1 MSVQCVA
8 CKNFSLRGNCRSSI
22 GMASQGYGICS
33 FGTVGQFQSAI
44 FPRHCAKFAKVD
56 AEIEAK
62 RVQWL
67 DKQKAE
73 FLKRIEKWN

>member
-1 MSVQCVA
+1 MTIQCVA
-8 CKNFSLRGNCRSSI
+8 CKHFTLRGNCRSSI

-44 FPRHCAKFAKVD
+44 FPRNCAKFSPVEVEVK
-56 AEIEAK
+56 AK
-62 RVQWL
+62 RLAWL